1 MNKTLS
7 YIELTFENIDYIVIP
22 AQYFTDICI
31 SNISSGSLGTAESI
45 EFTLKKG
52 VNEAA
57 YAFTGDVYVMQSG
70 GAFLFE
76 RISRYCDIT
85 HIKMIYEDDTFEEY
99 TVVWE
104 EDQTGCRNLL
114 QKSYITDD
122 GNLKVVIGK

>member
-1 MNKTLS
+1 M
-7 YIELTFENIDYIVIP
+7 
-22 AQYFTDICI
+22 
-31 SNISSGSLGTAESI
+31 ESV
-45 EFTLKKG
+45 EFTLKKD

-76 RISRYCDIT
+76 RISRYSDIT
-85 HIKMIYEDDTFEEY
+85 HIKLIYTDDTFEEY
-99 TVVWE
+99 TVAWE

-114 QKSYITDD
+114 QKSYTTDD